1 MEGKADMGGSGEW
14 PVKPVVVCSRCMGF
28 EHCRYNGQILTDS
41 IVEALKPFVEFITP
55 CPEKDIGLGVP
66 RHPVRVVQTDG
77 ENSLIQLVTG
87 DDATGRMLDHNRG
100 FFEKLKAVDG
110 FILKSRSPSCG
121 LFDVKYYPP
130 GDRKPPLGRG
140 SGFFGGEALSRFPGL
155 ALEDEARLGNEKILV
170 HFLTKLFT
178 LADFRAVAKSG
189 SPGELVA
196 FQGRHK
202 LLLMAYSQ
210 EEMREMGR
218 IVAHQAETG
227 MGTALENYEEHLL
240 RAFTAGATYRS
251 HINVLEHAFGYV
263 SGKLTKEERAFFLD
277 NLEMYREDR
286 TPLVTLLNLLESWIL
301 RFEVSYLKEQSYFRP
316 YPPELRKKF
325 DRYRSKDYWGR

>member
-1 MEGKADMGGSGEW
+1 M
-14 PVKPVVVCSRCMGF
+14 
-28 EHCRYNGQILTDS
+28 
-41 IVEALKPFVEFITP
+41 
-55 CPEKDIGLGVP
+55 
-66 RHPVRVVQTDG
+66 VQTDG

-316 YPPELRKKF
+316 IP
-325 DRYRSKDYWGR
+325 